1 MPCKAETDERILDPD
16 GYKDRVRQM
25 WHKRASD
32 YDFENDFH
40 PQLCEQLVVTAHIKP
55 GGFNLLDVAS
65 GTGTVALS
73 AAQALGPEGIVTTV
87 DVSEAM
93 LAETVPIIADILA
106 NRHIKACFTSHEHL
120 LECV

>member
-1 MPCKAETDERILDPD
+1 MKPNRHLAMPCKDETDERILDPD

-32 YDFENDFH
+32 YDFQNDFH
-40 PQLCEQLVVTAHIKP
+40 PQLCEQLVATARIKR
-55 GGFNLLDVAS
+55 GRFNLLDVAS

-73 AAQALGPEGIVTTV
+73 AAQALGPEGVVKAV

-93 LAETVPIIADILA
+93 LAKVV
-106 NRHIKACFTSHEHL
+106 S
-120 LECV
+120 